1 MKQGQDIVIGYYC
14 SPQDR
19 DFSLEEL
26 EELYRSLADSD
37 DTVIRADIP
46 RVRKAVRRG
55 KQIVCP
61 ICRDH
66 KINPIINCPE
76 CRDGKVRVEFK
87 SSGLGNCMDC
97 GQEIQKLEGSKEEID
112 KKAVKAFFQQNPD
125 ATPEEAAAYL
135 GLPEQQV
142 GRWR

>member
-14 SPQDR
+14 DSEDR

-66 KINPIINCPE
+66 KVNPIISCPE
-76 CRDGKVRVEFK
+76 CGDGKVKVEYQGT
-87 SSGLGNCMDC
+87 GLGNCKNC
-97 GQEIQKLEGSKEEID
+97 GREIQKLEGSKEEVD
-112 KKAVKAFFQQNPD
+112 KKAVKDFFQQNPD

-135 GLPEQQV
+135 GLGEQQV
-142 GRWR
+142 RRWK